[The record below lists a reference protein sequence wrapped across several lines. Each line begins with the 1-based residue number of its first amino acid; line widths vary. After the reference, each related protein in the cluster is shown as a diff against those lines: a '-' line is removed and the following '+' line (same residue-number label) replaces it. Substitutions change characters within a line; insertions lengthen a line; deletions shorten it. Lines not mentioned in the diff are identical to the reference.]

1 MSFSAH
7 LAGPGTRRGHAGRRS
22 CLGRSRGR
30 SRPGC
35 GFSASRPEDDTRP
48 GEARHHELGAAE
60 RPRTRAQRGGDL
72 FSEHGSA
79 VKRLRGGSGE
89 VLVAA
94 PAAASRPRR
103 AICRRSGGYWSNR
116 CDHFVFLGRSRAQA
130 WPRGPA
136 AASGRAGVEGG
147 SGRRAFTADV
157 RRSAG
162 RALGWGQRPKLQPG
176 RACGC
181 AGKLRARCPRD
192 EERAGTLGCG
202 TA

>member
-1 MSFSAH
+1 MSFAAH
-7 LAGPGTRRGHAGRRS
+7 LAGRGDREGPRGSASTGS
-22 CLGRSRGR
+22 CLGRSCGR

-79 VKRLRGGSGE
+79 VKRLAE
-89 VLVAA
+89 AA
-94 PAAASRPRR
+94 PAKSSSRPRR

-162 RALGWGQRPKLQPG
+162 RAAGWGQRPKLQPG

-181 AGKLRARCPRD
+181 AGKLRARRPRD